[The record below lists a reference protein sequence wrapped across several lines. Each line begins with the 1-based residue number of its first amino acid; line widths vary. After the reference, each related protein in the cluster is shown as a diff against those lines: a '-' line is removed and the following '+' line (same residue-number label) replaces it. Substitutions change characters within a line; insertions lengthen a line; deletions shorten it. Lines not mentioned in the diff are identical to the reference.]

1 MTNILSQLWE
11 THQGQTKMSPIRSVF
26 FGWLS
31 VAMEI
36 TQGDLRDK
44 AVMWHFWLCLLNKAV
59 LEDGK
64 RKAVLEEHT
73 SKERVRMCFQ
83 PQ

>member
-1 MTNILSQLWE
+1 MTNILSQSWE
-11 THQGQTKMSPIRSVF
+11 THQGQTEMSPIRSVF

-44 AVMWHFWLCLLNKAV
+44 AEM
-59 LEDGK
+59 
-64 RKAVLEEHT
+64 
-73 SKERVRMCFQ
+73 
-83 PQ
+83 